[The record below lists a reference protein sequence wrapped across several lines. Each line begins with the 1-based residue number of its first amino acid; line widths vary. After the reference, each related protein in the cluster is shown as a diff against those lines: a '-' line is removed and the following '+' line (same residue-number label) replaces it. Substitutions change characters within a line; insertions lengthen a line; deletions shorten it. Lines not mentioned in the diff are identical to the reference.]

1 MSVSFVCVFCLEI
14 SDGPFIETAV
24 PNRLFL
30 AVIFACTSFASAGDF
45 SVRVTGKERSTDLI
59 YIDRTWRKDLP
70 QRLKVAVRAG
80 ENIPASQV
88 IFKAYFYDADGHLIR
103 SENEPNK
110 TWTHTSKG
118 IGEVGL
124 PDPVPSNKQSY
135 VFLALPDQR
144 KDPKTIIVVFGRQ
157 GQLVADL
164 YPSGKP
170 LDGFDF
176 PEKAEVTGKP
186 K

>member
-1 MSVSFVCVFCLEI
+1 MRQVRVRVFCLEI
-14 SDGPFIETAV
+14 PEGPFIETAV

-135 VFLALPDQR
+135 VFLAIPEQL
-144 KDPKTIIVVFGRQ
+144 KELKTTIVVFGKKDH
-157 GQLVADL
+157 LVACI
-164 YPSGKP
+164 YPGGKP
-170 LDGFDF
+170 IDSFDF
-176 PEKAEVTGKP
+176 PEKAEVAGKA